1 MAGTN
6 ETPRTNLGRLVD
18 VVAGVRQQAARLDP
32 AEERALWAAVRAMA
46 EEKCA
51 GFERKG
57 ARHGA

>member
-1 MAGTN
+1 MATS
-6 ETPRTNLGRLVD
+6 ETPRTALGRLVD

-46 EEKCA
+46 EEKCTS
-51 GFERKG
+51 FERKG

>member
-1 MAGTN
+1 MATN

-46 EEKCA
+46 EDKLA
-51 GFERKG
+51 AIERKG
-57 ARHGA
+57 ARHGIS

>member
-18 VVAGVRQQAARLDP
+18 VIAGVRVQSTHLDP
-32 AEERALWAAVRAMA
+32 ADERALWHAIRAMA
-46 EEKCA
+46 EEKCTS
-51 GFERKG
+51 FERKG

>member
-1 MAGTN
+1 MATN
-6 ETPRTNLGRLVD
+6 ETPRTALGRLVD

-46 EEKCA
+46 EDKLA
-51 GFERKG
+51 AIERKG

>member
-1 MAGTN
+1 MATS

-46 EEKCA
+46 EEKCTS
-51 GFERKG
+51 FERKG
-57 ARHGA
+57 VRRGA